1 MGSNT
6 DAKIYVNEENARVGY
21 VVAAQPG
28 YFLLNETNAD
38 EPLPILAWRI
48 GRDSECDCVLPVTC
62 LGTHGS
68 QTYVLRP
75 DGKVTWNA
83 LSYGGAA
90 PEYESLAEWQV
101 SLTAAAA
108 AVAAGHSRLPWDD
121 DAKID
126 DSKAEAKAAERAA
139 IHAFWTPAK
148 ARIVAERMFATAE

>member
-1 MGSNT
+1 
-6 DAKIYVNEENARVGY
+6 
-21 VVAAQPG
+21 
-28 YFLLNETNAD
+28 
-38 EPLPILAWRI
+38 
-48 GRDSECDCVLPVTC
+48 LPVTC